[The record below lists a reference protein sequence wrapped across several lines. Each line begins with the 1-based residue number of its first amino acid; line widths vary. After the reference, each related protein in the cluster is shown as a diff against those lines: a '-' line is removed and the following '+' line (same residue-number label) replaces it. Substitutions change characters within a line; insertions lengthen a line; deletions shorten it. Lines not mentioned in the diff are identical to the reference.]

1 MEHYKPLSSVQ
12 WNTEI
17 NYFRNVAASFIE
29 SNGYCQND
37 IDVVATKVFQ
47 IVTKVD
53 QRKKYFAY
61 FHHLDISDFKE
72 LALYCF
78 WIIKTQPLYCKKSDL
93 SEDEEIEFES
103 LNEKFALYYLIKKL
117 RSLANGNHNT
127 LDKINH
133 FFTKQYIYEL
143 IYSFTYRDISKE
155 AMILLVETIALALGY
170 SPYVN
175 PKNESQD

>member
-1 MEHYKPLSSVQ
+1 MEHYEPLTADQ

-17 NYFRNVAASFIE
+17 DHFRNVAASFIE
-29 SNGYCQND
+29 SNGYSKSD

-78 WIIKTQPLYCKKSDL
+78 WIIKTQPLYCKKDNL
-93 SEDEEIEFES
+93 SEKEEIEFES
-103 LNEKFALYYLIKKL
+103 LNEKFALYYLIKKF
-117 RSLANGNHNT
+117 RSLANGNANT
-127 LDKINH
+127 LEKINS
-133 FFTKQYIYEL
+133 FFSKQYIYEL
-143 IYSFTYRDISKE
+143 VYSFTYRDISKE
-155 AMILLVETIALALGY
+155 AMILLVETMALALDY
-170 SPYVN
+170 LPYR
-175 PKNESQD
+175 